1 MKKTLKITVNNT
13 NGTSFHYWMH
23 YEDWL
28 REMYFMRFGRPFGG
42 KSIEELQKALSFDKE
57 KEAKRN

>member
-1 MKKTLKITVNNT
+1 MKESLKITVNNNNDT
-13 NGTSFHYWMH
+13 NFTYWVH

-28 REMYFMRFGRPFGG
+28 REEYFMRFGRPFQGE
-42 KSIEELQKALSFDKE
+42 SIEELKKALSFDKE